1 MYVFIPARI
10 CIPIN
15 LELCCKGSIRLW
27 RGGAEKA
34 DAFQEQWHFPQ
45 FKSECKCRL
54 SIIDNENFN
63 KHEVLSPRL
72 LTGIYHVIL
81 NYEIYLFT
89 HVQEIVHIEGL
100 MLVFKEACL
109 GGGPWLGLRC
119 LESSVLLTN
128 KVGCQGYRQTSEILP
143 IHFQTTTI
151 KYYQNSELQEHFGFS
166 VNIKVVF
173 TRYCGQIMC
182 VTALSKEKYIL

>member
-72 LTGIYHVIL
+72 LTGIYHVIFQKAV
-81 NYEIYLFT
+81 I
-89 HVQEIVHIEGL
+89 
-100 MLVFKEACL
+100 L
-109 GGGPWLGLRC
+109 GTYQRKT
-119 LESSVLLTN
+119 LLKQKCN
-128 KVGCQGYRQTSEILP
+128 VS
-143 IHFQTTTI
+143 
-151 KYYQNSELQEHFGFS
+151 NSKWRLKGFNAGKKPS
-166 VNIKVVF
+166 RPPASCMARKWNIKIIQNHLIWAV
-173 TRYCGQIMC
+173 
-182 VTALSKEKYIL
+182 L